1 MLNEDRYRKSRE
13 LLERARGS
21 LAGGVSSPFRAMF
34 PVPLYF
40 EDGFGARLTD
50 VDGNSYIDY
59 TLAWGPNILGYRH
72 PRMVE
77 AMTRAAS
84 GVHTYGAQHELEPEV
99 AEKLCAIVPCA
110 ERVAFTSSG
119 TEAVQ
124 AALRLARGFTGRN
137 LILKFEGH
145 YHGWVDSVLLSYR
158 GEGLGSRGQVPNAL
172 DNVVIAP
179 WNSPEHVE
187 RAFAERG
194 AEIAAVITEPVLCNS
209 GCLMPRPGFHQ
220 FLREITQRFGALL
233 IFDEVITGFRMAP
246 GGAQQH
252 FGIKPDLATFGK
264 ALAAG
269 LPMSAIAGRKDILDE
284 MQKGVVFGGTF
295 NGNPMVLAAAN
306 AALDV
311 LSADGGAALERA
323 NRLGTHLMEGFRRI
337 AAAKGVPVHVTG
349 FGTAFGV
356 HFTSAPE
363 LHQYRDTFASDK
375 ERLTRYVRRMLDEGI
390 YLLPDGRAY
399 TSCAHNERDVEE
411 TLDAVERVLS

>member
-1 MLNEDRYRKSRE
+1 MSERYQKSRE
-13 LLERARGS
+13 LLERAKQS

-40 EDGFGARLTD
+40 EDGQGPRLTD

-77 AMTRAAS
+77 AMTRAAA
-84 GVHTYGAQHELEPEV
+84 GVHTYGAQHRLEPEV
-99 AEKLCAIVPCA
+99 AEKFCRIVPCA

-124 AALRLARGFTGRN
+124 GALRLARGFTGRN
-137 LILKFEGH
+137 IVLKFEGH

-172 DNVVIAP
+172 DNVIIVP
-179 WNSPEHVE
+179 WNSPEEVE
-187 RAFAERG
+187 RVFAERG
-194 AEIAAVITEPVLCNS
+194 SEIAAIVTEPVLCNS
-209 GCLMPRPGFHQ
+209 GCLMPRPGFLE
-220 FLREITQRFGALL
+220 FLREITRRHSSLL

-264 ALAAG
+264 AVAAG

-284 MQKGVVFGGTF
+284 MFKGVVFGGTF

-311 LSADGGAALERA
+311 LSADGGAALAQA
-323 NRLGTHLMEGFRRI
+323 NHQGARLMDGIRSI
-337 AAAKGVPVHVTG
+337 AAQHGVPLQVTG
-349 FGTAFGV
+349 FGAAFGI
-356 HFTSAPE
+356 HFTTAAE
-363 LHQYRDTFASDK
+363 LNQYRDTFADDK
-375 ERLTRYVRRMLDEGI
+375 ERLARYVRAMLDQGI

-399 TSCAHNERDVEE
+399 TSCVHTGREVDE
-411 TLDAVERVLS
+411 TLAAFARVVS

>member
-1 MLNEDRYRKSRE
+1 MSERYQKSRE
-13 LLERARGS
+13 LLERARQS

-40 EDGFGARLTD
+40 EDGQGPRLTD

-72 PRMVE
+72 PSMVE
-77 AMTRAAS
+77 AMTCAAA
-84 GVHTYGAQHELEPEV
+84 GVHTYGAQHRLEPEV
-99 AEKLCAIVPCA
+99 AEKFCRIVPCA

-124 AALRLARGFTGRN
+124 GALRLARGFTGRN
-137 LILKFEGH
+137 IVVKFEGH

-172 DNVVIAP
+172 DNVIVVP
-179 WNSPEHVE
+179 WNSPEDVE
-187 RAFAERG
+187 RVFAERG
-194 AEIAAVITEPVLCNS
+194 SEIAAVITEPVLCNS
-209 GCLMPRPGFHQ
+209 GCLMPRPGFLE
-220 FLREITQRFGALL
+220 FLREITRRHSSLL

-264 ALAAG
+264 AVAAG
-269 LPMSAIAGRKDILDE
+269 LPMSAIAGRQDVLDE
-284 MQKGVVFGGTF
+284 MFKGVVFGGTF

-311 LSADGGAALERA
+311 LSAGGGAALAQA
-323 NRLGTHLMEGFRRI
+323 NQQGARLMEGIRSI
-337 AAAKGVPVHVTG
+337 AAQQGVPLQVTG
-349 FGTAFGV
+349 FGAAFGV
-356 HFTSAPE
+356 HFTKAAE
-363 LHQYRDTFASDK
+363 LNQYRDTFADDK
-375 ERLTRYVRRMLDEGI
+375 ERLTRYVRAMLDQGI

-399 TSCAHNERDVEE
+399 TSCVHTGREVDE
-411 TLDAVERVLS
+411 TLAAFARVVS